1 MKPLFIKFAFV
12 TVAVLL
18 ILPGCRKSKV
28 IISRSYQETLLQN
41 KWRPTATWI
50 YFPNGT
56 KFQLMPFTT
65 MEFTPDGKRIT
76 SYNTG
81 NPTRPIEYD
90 SEGYQ
95 LLPDDSTLLLYPVND
110 GIPSLIPDTTYITKL
125 TSHELVYYFVKNKFI
140 NGVDSLKR

>member
-65 MEFTPDGKRIT
+65 LEFTSDGKKIAGT
-76 SYNTG
+76 
-81 NPTRPIEYD
+81 YD
-90 SEGYQ
+90 AYPQPHMNYHKEGYQ
-95 LLPDDSTLLLYPVND
+95 LLPDDSTLLIYPVND